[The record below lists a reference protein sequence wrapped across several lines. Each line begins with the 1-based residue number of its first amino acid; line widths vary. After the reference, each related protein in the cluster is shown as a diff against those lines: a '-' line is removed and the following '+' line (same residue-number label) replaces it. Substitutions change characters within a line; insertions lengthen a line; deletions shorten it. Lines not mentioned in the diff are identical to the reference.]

1 MSVGGGGSGEIKNG
15 YPVTH
20 RGSYYKNVKVRF
32 KDVVMGNQKSRCAK
46 EIPNSSIYKITKSK
60 LLISILG
67 RTT

>member
-46 EIPNSSIYKITKSK
+46 IN
-60 LLISILG
+60 G
-67 RTT
+67 RACCFLCPLRRWID